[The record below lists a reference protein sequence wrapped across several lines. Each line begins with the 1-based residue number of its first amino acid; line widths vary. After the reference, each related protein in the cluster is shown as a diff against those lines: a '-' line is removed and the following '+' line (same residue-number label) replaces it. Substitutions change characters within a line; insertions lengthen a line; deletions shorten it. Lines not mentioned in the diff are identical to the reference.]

1 MRQVQPSVLSNPPT
15 SLLQRGYMLKL
26 ALAAAAG
33 FHDHTSIAAPPF
45 DMHMGRPTRPVIL
58 RQRLCPAGVPT

>member
-1 MRQVQPSVLSNPPT
+1 
-15 SLLQRGYMLKL
+15 MLEL

-33 FHDHTSIAAPPF
+33 FHDHASIAVPF

-58 RQRLCPAGVPT
+58 RQRLCPAGAPT